1 MSESLLYDFESHLEG
16 RCVLVMVLHGTGD
29 PLHLLVESGGERH
42 GSGKRRNG
50 QDSSWVCMTDVAT
63 SEQCGYDKVPKVF
76 LGCSG
81 RMKSL

>member
-1 MSESLLYDFESHLEG
+1 MCTHS
-16 RCVLVMVLHGTGD
+16 TGD
-29 PLHLLVESGGERH
+29 PLHFLMGSGRERH

-50 QDSSWVCMTDVAT
+50 QDSSWVCMAGVGT
-63 SEQCGYDKVPKVF
+63 SEQCGYDKVPEVV